1 MIPIKTDSEI
11 KIMRENGK
19 ILAHIMEELKN
30 KVEPGITTKDLDRLA
45 QSLVLKYE
53 GIPSFKDYEGFPA
66 TLCTSINDQI
76 VHGVPSDR
84 VLKQGDILSLDLG
97 FFKNGFHSDMAITVG
112 VGEIDFEVNR
122 LIKATK
128 KALKR
133 GIKKSKVGNT
143 FGDVS
148 NTIGRFV
155 EDSGFIVIRDLCGHG
170 IGRKLHEEP
179 QILNHGKRHKGE
191 EIKAGMVFCLE
202 PMLAMK
208 GEGKIKKSDDGFGF
222 ETDDNCLSAHF
233 EHTIAVTEKGPEV
246 LTFLE

>member
-1 MIPIKTDSEI
+1 MISIKTDSEI

-19 ILAHIMEELKN
+19 ILASIINQLKD
-30 KVEPGITTKDLDRLA
+30 KVEPGITTLELNRLA

-66 TLCTSINDQI
+66 TLCTSINEQI

-84 VLKQGDILSLDLG
+84 ILKEGDILSLDLG
-97 FFKNGFHSDMAITVG
+97 FFKNGFHSDMAITVP
-112 VGEIDFEVNR
+112 VGEIDSETNR
-122 LIKATK
+122 LVKATK

-148 NTIGRFV
+148 NTIGRFI
-155 EDSGFIVIRDLCGHG
+155 EDSGFVVVKDLCGHG
-170 IGRKLHEEP
+170 IGKNLHEEP

-191 EIKAGMVFCLE
+191 KIAVGMVFCLE

-208 GEGKIKKSDDGFGF
+208 GEGEIKKSEDGFGF
-222 ETDDNCLSAHF
+222 ETNNNHLSAHF
-233 EHTIAVTEKGPEV
+233 EHTIAITEKGPEV
-246 LTFLE
+246 LTFFE